1 MINNV
6 ASWNDLALNR
16 DWKSTYLPTWRSMRL
31 SFLTK
36 PKKSMIYTY
45 LYVPMLWCC
54 PSVEW
59 TIKFM
64 MSKIAPWKVAWIKI
78 NCMKCQIRLTP
89 IFIITALHHRTGL
102 DWAWLVKFIYSEK
115 ATNFCEIFT
124 LLLSYVVP
132 VKSKVKIS
140 QNF

>member
-16 DWKSTYLPTWRSMRL
+16 DWKSTYLPTWKSMRL

-78 NCMKCQIRLTP
+78 NCMKCQTRLTP
-89 IFIITALHHRTGL
+89 VCIRYYGCSLALHQRTTGL
-102 DWAWLVKFIYSEK
+102 DWTGLVK
-115 ATNFCEIFT
+115 EIIFGRV
-124 LLLSYVVP
+124 LYLN
-132 VKSKVKIS
+132 
-140 QNF
+140 QNT